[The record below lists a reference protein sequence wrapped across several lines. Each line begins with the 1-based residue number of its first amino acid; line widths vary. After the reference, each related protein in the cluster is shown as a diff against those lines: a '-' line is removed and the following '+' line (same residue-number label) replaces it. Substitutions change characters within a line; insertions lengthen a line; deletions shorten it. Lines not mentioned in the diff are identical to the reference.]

1 LTGPLDGV
9 DHLPLLML
17 PRVVVVELAAGMLL
31 LQWMVVVMAVA
42 TTMIMGTF
50 APAWAGEEV

>member
-1 LTGPLDGV
+1 V

-17 PRVVVVELAAGMLL
+17 PRVVVVEVAAGMLL